1 MTIFSSALA
10 PEIIQYFNIK
20 LLSRPA
26 VKFCDDA
33 ERLWWIYE
41 WIEKKL
47 SKKAMKH
54 EGTRLKYERLK
65 KQFLEL
71 YERAK
76 TKEDELE
83 KSGKKQDFFA
93 YIYIGDADRRHR
105 ELFKRIK
112 WKRVYETALFR

>member
-1 MTIFSSALA
+1 MTTMVSARA

-20 LLSRPA
+20 LLSCPA
-26 VKFCDDA
+26 VKFCDDS
-33 ERLWWIYE
+33 ERLWWIFQ
-41 WIEKKL
+41 WIENKL

-76 TKEDELE
+76 TKETELE
-83 KSGKKQDFFA
+83 KAGKKQDFFS
-93 YIYIGDADRRHR
+93 YIDIGDADRRHR